1 MKSLKLIFV
10 VCQKTQGESS
20 ENESNRLEK
29 NLRLI
34 SMDEGAEN
42 SMIVDTSIELTHIK
56 II

>member
-1 MKSLKLIFV
+1 MKSLKLIFL
-10 VCQKTQGESS
+10 VCQKTQGERS

>member
-1 MKSLKLIFV
+1 MKSLKLIFL
-10 VCQKTQGESS
+10 VCQKTQGERY